1 MHSPQSGCNTLL
13 CDFSGSRLLSAA
25 FLAVIG
31 QTFVRFFNPTIWKFL
46 PRVGV
51 CALLLG
57 AGTSQRL
64 PANGTR
70 SKRKMN
76 MKSAFRFLLLAVLVS
91 SLPAFAQK
99 DDDRTSGNQNQTDVT
114 KRLND
119 AAADLNRL
127 TSAGDNNIPQS
138 ILADA
143 KCIAIV
149 PSLVKGGFIVGAQ
162 HGRGVATCRVPERK
176 GWSAP
181 AFFVITGGSW
191 GAQIGV
197 EGVDLVM
204 LFMNNEGAEKLLS
217 AQWKIGADAGIAAG
231 PFGRD
236 ASANTDWKMN
246 SGILTYSRAKGVFAG
261 ATLNGAN
268 VRADEDSIKSFYG
281 RPLNFR
287 DLLSGKV
294 VPPPA
299 AHEFL
304 AQIRQNFHEANAAK

>member
-1 MHSPQSGCNTLL
+1 
-13 CDFSGSRLLSAA
+13 
-25 FLAVIG
+25 
-31 QTFVRFFNPTIWKFL
+31 
-46 PRVGV
+46 
-51 CALLLG
+51 
-57 AGTSQRL
+57 
-64 PANGTR
+64 
-70 SKRKMN
+70 
-76 MKSAFRFLLLAVLVS
+76 MKYAFRFLLLAVLVL

-99 DDDRTSGNQNQTDVT
+99 DNDHDSDRSSGNQNQTDVT
-114 KRLND
+114 QRLNE
-119 AAADLNRL
+119 ASADLNKL
-127 TSAGDNNIPQS
+127 TSAADNNIPQS

-143 KCIAIV
+143 KCVAIV
-149 PSLVKGGFIVGAQ
+149 PKLIKGGFVVGAQ
-162 HGRGVATCRVPERK
+162 HGRGVATCRTQK

-204 LFMNNEGAEKLLS
+204 LFMNHEGAEKLLS

-268 VRADEDSIKSFYG
+268 VRADMDSIKSFYG
-281 RPLNFR
+281 RDYNFR
-287 DLLSGKV
+287 ELLTGQI

-299 AHEFL
+299 ARPFL
-304 AQIRQNFHEANAAK
+304 ADIRQNFHEANAAK

>member
-1 MHSPQSGCNTLL
+1 MKHG
-13 CDFSGSRLLSAA
+13 FR
-25 FLAVIG
+25 I
-31 QTFVRFFNPTIWKFL
+31 
-46 PRVGV
+46 
-51 CALLLG
+51 LLLV
-57 AGTSQRL
+57 A
-64 PANGTR
+64 
-70 SKRKMN
+70 
-76 MKSAFRFLLLAVLVS
+76 LVS
-91 SLPAFAQK
+91 ALPAFAQDQDSK
-99 DDDRTSGNQNQTDVT
+99 DDHTATANTTSSGNQNDADVT

-143 KCIAIV
+143 KCVAIV
-149 PSLVKGGFIVGAQ
+149 PSLIKGGFVFGAQ
-162 HGRGVATCRVPERK
+162 HGRGVATCRVPQK

-181 AFFVITGGSW
+181 AFFTITGGSW

-204 LFMNNEGAEKLLS
+204 LFMNNEGAEKLLQ
-217 AQWKIGADAGIAAG
+217 ANWKIGADAGIAAG

-268 VRADEDSIKSFYG
+268 VRADVDSIKSFYG
-281 RPLNFR
+281 RVYDFR
-287 DLLSGKV
+287 ALLTGKV

-304 AQIRQNFHEANAAK
+304 SQIRQNFHEANAAK

>member
-1 MHSPQSGCNTLL
+1 
-13 CDFSGSRLLSAA
+13 
-25 FLAVIG
+25 
-31 QTFVRFFNPTIWKFL
+31 
-46 PRVGV
+46 
-51 CALLLG
+51 
-57 AGTSQRL
+57 
-64 PANGTR
+64 
-70 SKRKMN
+70 
-76 MKSAFRFLLLAVLVS
+76 MKYAFRFLLLAVLVL

-99 DDDRTSGNQNQTDVT
+99 DNDHDTDRSSGNQNQTDVT
-114 KRLND
+114 QRLNE
-119 AAADLNRL
+119 ASADLNKL
-127 TSAGDNNIPQS
+127 TNAGDNNIPQS

-143 KCIAIV
+143 KCVAIV
-149 PSLVKGGFIVGAQ
+149 PKLIKGGFVIGAQ
-162 HGRGVATCRVPERK
+162 HGRGVATCRTQK
-176 GWSAP
+176 GWSSP

-204 LFMNNEGAEKLLS
+204 LFMNQEGAEKLLS

-268 VRADEDSIKSFYG
+268 VRADMDSIKSFYG
-281 RPLNFR
+281 RDYNFR
-287 DLLSGKV
+287 ELLTGQV

-299 AHEFL
+299 ARPFL
-304 AQIRQNFHEANAAK
+304 ADIRQNFHEANAAK

>member
-1 MHSPQSGCNTLL
+1 
-13 CDFSGSRLLSAA
+13 
-25 FLAVIG
+25 
-31 QTFVRFFNPTIWKFL
+31 
-46 PRVGV
+46 
-51 CALLLG
+51 
-57 AGTSQRL
+57 
-64 PANGTR
+64 
-70 SKRKMN
+70 
-76 MKSAFRFLLLAVLVS
+76 MKYAFRFLLLAVLVL

-99 DDDRTSGNQNQTDVT
+99 DNDHDSDRASGNQNQTDVT
-114 KRLND
+114 QRLND
-119 AAADLNRL
+119 ASSDLNKL
-127 TSAGDNNIPQS
+127 TSAGDANIPQS

-143 KCIAIV
+143 KCVAIV
-149 PSLVKGGFIVGAQ
+149 PKLIKGGFVVGAQ
-162 HGRGVATCRVPERK
+162 HGRGVATCRTQK

-204 LFMNNEGAEKLLS
+204 LFMNQEGAEKLLS

-268 VRADEDSIKSFYG
+268 VRADMDSIKSFYG
-281 RPLNFR
+281 RDYNFR
-287 DLLSGKV
+287 ELLTGHI

-299 AHEFL
+299 ARPFL
-304 AQIRQNFHEANAAK
+304 AQIRENFHEANAAK

>member
-1 MHSPQSGCNTLL
+1 
-13 CDFSGSRLLSAA
+13 
-25 FLAVIG
+25 
-31 QTFVRFFNPTIWKFL
+31 
-46 PRVGV
+46 
-51 CALLLG
+51 
-57 AGTSQRL
+57 
-64 PANGTR
+64 
-70 SKRKMN
+70 
-76 MKSAFRFLLLAVLVS
+76 MKHAFRFLLLAALVA
-91 SLPAFAQK
+91 SLPAFAQNN
-99 DDDRTSGNQNQTDVT
+99 DSDRSSGNQNQTDVT

-119 AAADLNRL
+119 AAADLNKL
-127 TSAGDNNIPQS
+127 TNAGDNNIPQS

-162 HGRGVATCRVPERK
+162 HGRGVATCRIHDK

-204 LFMNNEGAEKLLS
+204 LFMNNEGAEKLL
-217 AQWKIGADAGIAAG
+217 AANWKIGADAGIAAG

-268 VRADEDSIKSFYG
+268 VRADMDSIKSFYG
-281 RPLNFR
+281 HPVNFR
-287 DLLSGKV
+287 DLLTGQV
-294 VPPPA
+294 PPPPA

>member
-1 MHSPQSGCNTLL
+1 
-13 CDFSGSRLLSAA
+13 
-25 FLAVIG
+25 
-31 QTFVRFFNPTIWKFL
+31 
-46 PRVGV
+46 
-51 CALLLG
+51 
-57 AGTSQRL
+57 
-64 PANGTR
+64 
-70 SKRKMN
+70 
-76 MKSAFRFLLLAVLVS
+76 MKAAFRFMLLAVLVA

-99 DDDRTSGNQNQTDVT
+99 DDHDSDRSSGNQNDTEVT

-119 AAADLNRL
+119 AAADLNKL
-127 TSAGDNNIPQS
+127 TNAGDNNIPQS

-162 HGRGVATCRVPERK
+162 HGRGVATCRGEK
-176 GWSAP
+176 DKTWSAP

-204 LFMNNEGAEKLLS
+204 LFMNQEGAEKLLS

-268 VRADEDSIKSFYG
+268 VRADADSIKSFYG
-281 RPLNFR
+281 REYGFR
-287 DLLSGKV
+287 ELLTGKV
-294 VPPPA
+294 TPPPA
-299 AHEFL
+299 ARPFL
-304 AQIRQNFHEANAAK
+304 TQIRQNFHEANAAK